1 MPAALNQYNEPMRSP
16 DAQAK
21 FELQPTLIG
30 SLVELRPLRSED
42 HDALYAAA
50 SDPLIWEQH
59 PEPDRYTREVFQRYF
74 DGAMESR
81 GAFAVI
87 DRKSGRIIGSTRYH
101 DYKPEESQIEI
112 GFTFLTRE
120 FWGGEYN
127 GEMKRLMLDHA
138 FKFVKRVV
146 FVVGENNWRSR
157 KAVEK
162 IGGKLFAT
170 VDRPDRHGATRKNVI
185 FAIDREAYFAGEI

>member
-1 MPAALNQYNEPMRSP
+1 MMIF
-16 DAQAK
+16 D
-21 FELQPTLIG
+21 LQPTLKG
-30 SLVELRPLRSED
+30 KLVELRPLTPKD
-42 HDALYAAA
+42 FDALFAAA

-59 PEPDRYTREVFQRYF
+59 QESDRYTRPIFQRYF
-74 DGAMESR
+74 DGALESG

-101 DYKPEESQIEI
+101 DFKPDESEIEI

-127 GEMKRLMLDHA
+127 GEMKRLLLDHA
-138 FKFVKRVV
+138 FRFVKRVV
-146 FVVGENNWRSR
+146 FVVGENNLRSQ

-162 IGGKLFAT
+162 IGGKFLKMI
-170 VDRPDRHGATRKNVI
+170 DRPGSDGTVKKNVI
-185 FAIDREAYFAGEI
+185 FGIDRDAYESARGAHESSGGKDK